1 MIFADFITDLGMALV
16 IIMAMFWVPVA
27 LLMWAAGKLGRHMRN
42 DCRRKGGVKAHMLR
56 ASGRSFGQLLK
67 RWLFGRYR

>member
-1 MIFADFITDLGMALV
+1 MIFADFITDASIGLV
-16 IIMAMFWVPVA
+16 LIMAMLWVPLI
-27 LLMWAAGKLGRHMRN
+27 LLKMAAGKLGHHIRN

-56 ASGRSFGQLLK
+56 ASGRTFGQLLK